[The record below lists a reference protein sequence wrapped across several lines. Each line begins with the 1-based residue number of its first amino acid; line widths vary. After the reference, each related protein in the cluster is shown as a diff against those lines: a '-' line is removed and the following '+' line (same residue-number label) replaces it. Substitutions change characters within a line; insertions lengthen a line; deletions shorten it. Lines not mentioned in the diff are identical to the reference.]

1 MSDIPAR
8 AAEHEVEK
16 GNWGEIFRDGLGL
29 YSALVIGGIAMHATQ
44 MLSIATIIPTSAA
57 DIGGAAERELAEV
70 ECPQRSVPGI
80 AFSPGDHQRR
90 RLCGR
95 AVNKFDSCE
104 VGASLQ
110 G

>member
-1 MSDIPAR
+1 M
-8 AAEHEVEK
+8 
-16 GNWGEIFRDGLGL
+16 
-29 YSALVIGGIAMHATQ
+29 IGGIAMHATQ

-80 AFSPGDHQRR
+80 DNAVAFSPGDHQRR